1 MKKVYYFDYNAT
13 TPVHPE
19 VLEAMLPFFKE
30 SYGNPSSAHTF
41 GRETRTAIDSARE
54 KVAKILGAETSEIVF
69 TSCGSESNNLVLKG
83 LSSFHCKAK
92 DHIITSCIEHPA
104 ILSTCSFLE
113 ESGYKVTYLPVDKN
127 GRINLSELERAITKQ
142 TLVISIMHG
151 NNEIGVIQSISE
163 IGEIARKKGVFFHTD
178 AVQTVGKIPIDV
190 NRLNVDFLSLSAH
203 KFYGPKGVGALYV
216 RKGIDMYPLIHG
228 GHQEKSRRAGT
239 ENVAGI
245 VGLGTA
251 CEIAMRDMDEEFRHF
266 VSLKEKFCNGLMEKI
281 PKIRIN
287 CSYENCMP
295 NTLNVGFFAIEGES
309 LLINLDLKGIAVST
323 GSACSSGSV
332 EPSHVLRAI
341 GVPVG
346 YIQGSLRF
354 SFGRFTTSEEIDYL
368 LEVLPPIV
376 EKLRSMS
383 PLWDGAV

>member
-13 TPVHPE
+13 TPVHSE
-19 VLEAMLPFFKE
+19 VLEAMMPFFKE
-30 SYGNPSSAHTF
+30 SYGNPSSVHTF
-41 GRETRTAIDSARE
+41 GRETRAAVDSARE
-54 KVAKILGAETSEIVF
+54 MVAKILGADASEIVF

-83 LSSFHCKAK
+83 LVSFHCKAK
-92 DHIITSCIEHPA
+92 NHIITSCIEHPA

-113 ESGYKVTYLPVDKN
+113 ESGYRITYLPVNEN
-127 GRINLSELERAITKQ
+127 GRINLSELKEAITDQ
-142 TLVISIMHG
+142 TLIISIMHG
-151 NNEIGVIQSISE
+151 NNEIGVIQPISE
-163 IGEIARKKGVFFHTD
+163 IGGIAGKNGVFFHTD

-190 NRLNVDFLSLSAH
+190 NKINVDFLSLSAH
-203 KFYGPKGVGALYV
+203 KFYGPKGAGALYV
-216 RKGIDMYPLIHG
+216 RRGIDMHPLIHG

-245 VGLGTA
+245 VGLGKA
-251 CEIAMRDMDEEFRHF
+251 CEIAMRDMDEEFRHL
-266 VSLKEKFCNGLMEKI
+266 VSLKEKFCKGLMEKI

-295 NTLNVGFFAIEGES
+295 NTLNVGFLAIEGES

-354 SFGRFTTSEEIDYL
+354 SFGRFTTSEDIDYL
-368 LEVLPPIV
+368 LEILPPIV

-383 PLWDGAV
+383 PLWYG

>member
-1 MKKVYYFDYNAT
+1 LKKVYYFDYNAT
-13 TPVHPE
+13 TPVHSE
-19 VLEAMLPFFKE
+19 VLEAMMPFFKE
-30 SYGNPSSAHTF
+30 SYGNPSSVHTF
-41 GRETRTAIDSARE
+41 GRETRAAVDSARE
-54 KVAKILGAETSEIVF
+54 MVAKILGADASEIVF

-83 LSSFHCKAK
+83 LVSFHCKAK
-92 DHIITSCIEHPA
+92 NHIITSCIEHPA

-113 ESGYKVTYLPVDKN
+113 ESGYRITYLPVNEN
-127 GRINLSELERAITKQ
+127 GRINLSELKEAITDQ
-142 TLVISIMHG
+142 TLIISIMHG
-151 NNEIGVIQSISE
+151 NNEIGVIQPISE
-163 IGEIARKKGVFFHTD
+163 IGGIAGKNGVFFHTD

-190 NRLNVDFLSLSAH
+190 NKINVDFLSLSAH
-203 KFYGPKGVGALYV
+203 KFYGPKGAGALYV
-216 RKGIDMYPLIHG
+216 RRGIDMHPLIHG

-245 VGLGTA
+245 VGLGKA
-251 CEIAMRDMDEEFRHF
+251 CEIAMRDMDEEFRHL
-266 VSLKEKFCNGLMEKI
+266 VSLKEKFCKGLMEKI

-295 NTLNVGFFAIEGES
+295 NTLNVGFLAIEGES

-354 SFGRFTTSEEIDYL
+354 SFGRFTTSEDIDYL
-368 LEVLPPIV
+368 LEILPPIV

-383 PLWDGAV
+383 PLWDG

>member
-1 MKKVYYFDYNAT
+1 
-13 TPVHPE
+13 
-19 VLEAMLPFFKE
+19 
-30 SYGNPSSAHTF
+30 
-41 GRETRTAIDSARE
+41 
-54 KVAKILGAETSEIVF
+54 
-69 TSCGSESNNLVLKG
+69 
-83 LSSFHCKAK
+83 
-92 DHIITSCIEHPA
+92 
-104 ILSTCSFLE
+104 
-113 ESGYKVTYLPVDKN
+113 
-127 GRINLSELERAITKQ
+127 
-142 TLVISIMHG
+142 MHG
-151 NNEIGVIQSISE
+151 NNEIGVIQPISE
-163 IGEIARKKGVFFHTD
+163 IGGIAGKNGVFFHTD

-190 NRLNVDFLSLSAH
+190 NKINVDFLSLSAH
-203 KFYGPKGVGALYV
+203 KFYGPKGAGALYV
-216 RKGIDMYPLIHG
+216 RRGIDMHPLIHG

-245 VGLGTA
+245 VGLGKA
-251 CEIAMRDMDEEFRHF
+251 CEIAMRDMDEEFRHL
-266 VSLKEKFCNGLMEKI
+266 VSLKEKFCKGLMEKI

-295 NTLNVGFFAIEGES
+295 NTLNVGFLAIEGES

-354 SFGRFTTSEEIDYL
+354 SFGRFTTSEDIDYL
-368 LEVLPPIV
+368 LEILPPIV

-383 PLWDGAV
+383 PLWDG

>member
-13 TPVHPE
+13 TPVHSE
-19 VLEAMLPFFKE
+19 VLEAMMPFFKE
-30 SYGNPSSAHTF
+30 SYGNPSSVHTF
-41 GRETRTAIDSARE
+41 GRETRAAVDSARE
-54 KVAKILGAETSEIVF
+54 MVAKILGADASEIVF

-83 LSSFHCKAK
+83 LVSFHCKAK
-92 DHIITSCIEHPA
+92 NHIITSCIEHPA

-113 ESGYKVTYLPVDKN
+113 ESGYRITYLPVNEN
-127 GRINLSELERAITKQ
+127 GRINLSELKEAITDQ
-142 TLVISIMHG
+142 TLIISIMHG
-151 NNEIGVIQSISE
+151 NNEIGVIQPISE
-163 IGEIARKKGVFFHTD
+163 IGGIAGKNGVFFHTD

-190 NRLNVDFLSLSAH
+190 NKINVDFLSLSAH
-203 KFYGPKGVGALYV
+203 KFYGPKGAGALYV
-216 RKGIDMYPLIHG
+216 RRGIDMHPLIHG

-245 VGLGTA
+245 VGLGKA
-251 CEIAMRDMDEEFRHF
+251 CEIAMRDMDEEFRHL
-266 VSLKEKFCNGLMEKI
+266 VSLKEKFCKGLMEKI

-295 NTLNVGFFAIEGES
+295 NTLNVGFLAIEGES

-354 SFGRFTTSEEIDYL
+354 SFGRFTTSEDIDYL
-368 LEVLPPIV
+368 LEILPPIV

-383 PLWDGAV
+383 PLWDG

>member
-1 MKKVYYFDYNAT
+1 MNKVYYFDYNAT

-19 VLEAMLPFFKE
+19 VLEAMLPFLKE

-41 GRETRTAIDSARE
+41 GRVTRTAIDNARE
-54 KVAKILGAETSEIVF
+54 KVAKILGADASEIVF

-83 LSSFHCKAK
+83 LASFHCKAK
-92 DHIITSCIEHPA
+92 DHIITSRIEHPA

-163 IGEIARKKGVFFHTD
+163 IGEIARRKGVFFHTD

-203 KFYGPKGVGALYV
+203 KFYGPKGVGVLYV

-251 CEIAMRDMDEEFRHF
+251 CEIAMRDMDEEFRHL
-266 VSLKEKFCNGLMEKI
+266 VSLKEKFCNGLMGKI

-341 GVPVG
+341 DVPVE

-354 SFGRFTTSEEIDYL
+354 SFGRFTTSGEIDYL

-383 PLWDGAV
+383 PLWDG

>member
-1 MKKVYYFDYNAT
+1 MNKVYYFDYNAT

-54 KVAKILGAETSEIVF
+54 RVAKILGANASEIVF

-83 LSSFHCKAK
+83 LVSFHCKAK
-92 DHIITSCIEHPA
+92 NHIITSCIEHPA

-113 ESGYKVTYLPVDKN
+113 ESGYKITYLPVDEN
-127 GRINLSELERAITKQ
+127 GRIRLSELKNAITNQ
-142 TLVISIMHG
+142 TLLISIMHG

-163 IGEIARKKGVFFHTD
+163 VGEIAKKNGVFFHTD
-178 AVQTVGKIPIDV
+178 AVQTVGKIPINVD
-190 NRLNVDFLSLSAH
+190 RMNVDFLSLSAH

-245 VGLGTA
+245 VGLGKA
-251 CEIAMRDMDEEFRHF
+251 CEIAMRDMDEEFRHL
-266 VSLKEKFCNGLMEKI
+266 VSLKEKFCEGLMEKI

-383 PLWDGAV
+383 PLWE